1 MVAQDHGAPDWWS
14 CFLPSEWAQ
23 TWILYPLLAHSRC
36 SGPACLSCRDE
47 PWTLLGNGSPDERTR
62 PQALYSK
69 LLLLFLLATCLSLWA
84 KANFNQSLSTS
95 WGWSSFTK
103 IFLKVCA
110 SPFLVHSKPG
120 VPWRLVGERVW
131 ANLSIWDASPSASPW
146 SIISHHQDDVIMR
159 VWGTRE
165 GPLLSY
171 VPLHHLWAL
180 YSHLLLRLQSNRCSV
195 ILTSL
200 WRW

>member
-103 IFLKVCA
+103 IFLSLCFPISGAQQTWGALKAGWGESLSKFKHLRCF
-110 SPFLVHSKPG
+110 PFCLTLEHNFPPSRWCYNESVGHQGRSFVIICTITPPLG
-120 VPWRLVGERVW
+120 SFLSFVTQVPE
-131 ANLSIWDASPSASPW
+131 
-146 SIISHHQDDVIMR
+146 
-159 VWGTRE
+159 
-165 GPLLSY
+165 
-171 VPLHHLWAL
+171 
-180 YSHLLLRLQSNRCSV
+180 
-195 ILTSL
+195 
-200 WRW
+200 